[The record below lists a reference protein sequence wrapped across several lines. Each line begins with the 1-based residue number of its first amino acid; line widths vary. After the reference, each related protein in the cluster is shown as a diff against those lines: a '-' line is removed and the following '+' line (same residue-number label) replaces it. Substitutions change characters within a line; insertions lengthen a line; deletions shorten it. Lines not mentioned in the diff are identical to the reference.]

1 MKDTKSKIL
10 VASLELFASK
20 GYEATSV
27 SDIAAKLGITKAAL
41 YKHYK
46 NKQDIFDSILAETER
61 QDAEAARE
69 FSLPETELSD
79 NLDEYSKATVESVFD
94 FSIDRFKYWTQQEFP
109 SLFRRMLT
117 IEQYRSSEL
126 MQLYQ
131 QYFISG
137 PLDYTIDIFVS
148 NKTENPIETATALCS
163 AMVMYYSIYD
173 SAENKE
179 AVVSDF
185 ERYVENLR
193 SNFNVQKRKENLS

>member
-27 SDIAAKLGITKAAL
+27 SDIADKLGITKGAL

-61 QDAEAARE
+61 RDAEAARK
-69 FSLPETELSD
+69 FSLPETELTD

-117 IEQYRSSEL
+117 IEQYRSPEL
-126 MQLYQ
+126 MRLYQ
-131 QYFISG
+131 QYLVSG
-137 PLDYTIDIFVS
+137 PLNYTIDIFVS
-148 NKTENPIETATALCS
+148 NKTENPIEAATALCS
-163 AMVMYYSIYD
+163 AMVMYYAIYD
-173 SAENKE
+173 SADDKE
-179 AVVSDF
+179 AVISDF
-185 ERYVENLR
+185 EKYVEKLR
-193 SNFNVQKRKENLS
+193 SSLNVQKRKENLS